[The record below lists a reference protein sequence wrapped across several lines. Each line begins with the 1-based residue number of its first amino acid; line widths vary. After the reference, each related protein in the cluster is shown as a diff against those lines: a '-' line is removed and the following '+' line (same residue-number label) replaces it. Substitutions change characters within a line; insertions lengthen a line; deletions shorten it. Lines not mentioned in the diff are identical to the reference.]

1 MDQWQR
7 NSDVVLVE
15 TNYIKSLY
23 SKYNVKKKIE
33 VVGSE
38 KIDNINNNFKNFE
51 ATNNKLENLTHKR
64 NSIKIGF
71 VPSLWLEHNLFSK
84 RSLIEEIMNFV
95 KF

>member
-1 MDQWQR
+1 MDQWQ

-84 RSLIEEIMNFV
+84 KIVL
-95 KF
+95 

>member
-1 MDQWQR
+1 MISGKG

-64 NSIKIGF
+64 NSIKNWFCTI
-71 VPSLWLEHNLFSK
+71 
-84 RSLIEEIMNFV
+84 IMV
-95 KF
+95 RA

>member
-1 MDQWQR
+1 MLR
-7 NSDVVLVE
+7 
-15 TNYIKSLY
+15 
-23 SKYNVKKKIE
+23 KIE

-84 RSLIEEIMNFV
+84 EESYRRNNELV